1 MNLTVLKTPAFWA
14 AAVAAL
20 IGVSLSQHV
29 FLEGST
35 VAGALGWIMTF
46 IGPGVAGHQIAAASA
61 SQASASQQTTPA
73 G

>member
-35 VAGALGWIMTF
+35 VAGVLGWVMTF
-46 IGPGVAGHQIAAASA
+46 IGSGVAGHQVAQIAAASA
-61 SQASASQQTTPA
+61 SQQEATPA